1 MKELKRRNFLKL
13 SGLAMVPALL
23 PSFVANAKPAEVS
36 IKNDAPASPLISFTD
51 DGIHYPPDEYVAK
64 LQEISQKNPI
74 KADVYGGGGTL
85 AALQKKFAEITG
97 KEAAVYMPTGTM
109 ANQLAISVLSGEN
122 TKIFVQDTSHI
133 YRDEADAAQSV
144 HNKRLMPLAPN
155 EPYFTLD
162 DLKAGINYTNDGE
175 VFKSG
180 IGAVAIENPVR
191 RCDGRQVPLEEI
203 KKISEFCRSKGYKLH
218 LDGARLYLASAFGGA
233 SIAEYAANF
242 DTVYISL
249 YKYLGADGGAI
260 LCGEKA
266 VIDKMEHLI
275 KIYGGTIFSN
285 WSKAAM
291 ALYHLDGLEDRLK
304 KTAAQATDLFEKL
317 NKVPGLSVTALKGGS
332 NIFDFKLPT
341 GTDVKKFRKA
351 LYENHKVIIRGA
363 GPDGI
368 IKLQVNETLL
378 RTDNQFL
385 VKAFS
390 DSLTAAKA

>member
-1 MKELKRRNFLKL
+1 MKDLKRRSFLKL
-13 SGLAMVPALL
+13 SGLSLVPALL
-23 PSFVANAKPAEVS
+23 PSLTANAGIAAVKS
-36 IKNDAPASPLISFTD
+36 DAPATPVISFTD
-51 DGIHYPPDEYVAK
+51 DGVHYAPDEYLAK
-64 LQEISQKNPI
+64 LQEISRKDPI
-74 KADVYGGGGTL
+74 KADVYGQGGTL
-85 AALQKKFAEITG
+85 YRLTKQFAAITG
-97 KEAAVYMPTGTM
+97 KEAATYMPTGTM
-109 ANQLAISVLSGEN
+109 ANQLALSVLSGEN

-155 EPYFTLD
+155 EPYFTLE

-191 RCDGRQVPLEEI
+191 RCDGRQVPIEEI
-203 KKISEFCRSKGYKLH
+203 RRISKYCRDNGYKLH
-218 LDGARLYLASAFGGA
+218 LDGARIYLAAAVSGV
-233 SIAEYAANF
+233 SIAEYASNF

-260 LCGEKA
+260 LCGDKA

-275 KIYGGTIFSN
+275 KIHGGTIYSN

-304 KTAAQATDLFEKL
+304 KTVTQANDLFAHL
-317 NKVPGLSVTALKGGS
+317 NSLPGISINPLKGGS
-332 NIFDFKLPT
+332 NIFDLKLT
-341 GTDVKKFRKA
+341 AATDAKKFRKA
-351 LYENHKVIIRGA
+351 LAEKYRVMIRNA
-363 GPDGI
+363 NAEGI

-378 RTDNQFL
+378 RTDNLTL
-385 VKAFS
+385 VNAFS
-390 DSLTAAKA
+390 DALLLAKV

>member
-1 MKELKRRNFLKL
+1 MNDLKRRNFLKL

-23 PSFVANAKPAEVS
+23 PSLSRAEALKVEGTS
-36 IKNDAPASPLISFTD
+36 DAPVPQLISFTD
-51 DGIHYPPDEYVAK
+51 DGIHYPPDEYIAR
-64 LQEISQKNPI
+64 LQEISKKHPI
-74 KADVYGGGGTL
+74 KADIYGNGGAVT
-85 AALQKKFAEITG
+85 ALQKKFAEITK
-97 KEAAVYMPTGTM
+97 KEAAIYMPTGTM

-144 HNKRLMPLAPN
+144 YNKRLMPLAPN
-155 EPYFTLD
+155 ETYFTLE
-162 DLKAGINYTNDGE
+162 DLKKGIEYTNDGE

-191 RCDGRQVPLEEI
+191 RCDGRQVPIEEI
-203 KKISEFCRSKGYKLH
+203 KKISEFCRSKGYKMH

-233 SIAEYAANF
+233 PIADYAALF
-242 DTVYISL
+242 DTIYISL

-260 LCGEKA
+260 LCGDKA

-275 KIYGGTIFSN
+275 KVHGGTVFMN

-291 ALYHLDGLEDRLK
+291 ALYNLEGLEDRLK
-304 KTAAQATDLFEKL
+304 RTAVQAADLFEKL
-317 NKVPGLSVTALKGGS
+317 NKVPGISIAALKNGS
-332 NIFDFKLPT
+332 NIFDLKLAT
-341 GTDVKKFRKA
+341 GTDVKKFRME
-351 LYENHKVIIRGA
+351 LYDNHKVLIRSA

-385 VKAFS
+385 VNAFS
-390 DSLTAAKA
+390 ESLAAAKA

>member
-1 MKELKRRNFLKL
+1 MNELKRRNFLKL
-13 SGLAMVPALL
+13 SGLAMVPAFL
-23 PSFVANAKPAEVS
+23 PSLSKAEALK
-36 IKNDAPASPLISFTD
+36 IEERKDAPAPQLISFTD
-51 DGIHYPPDEYVAK
+51 DGIHYPPDEYIAK
-64 LQEISQKNPI
+64 LQEISKKDPI
-74 KADVYGGGGTL
+74 KADVYGSGGAV
-85 AALQKKFAEITG
+85 AALQKKFAEITK
-97 KEAAVYMPTGTM
+97 KEAAIYMPTGTM
-109 ANQLAISVLSGEN
+109 ANQLAISTLSGEN

-144 HNKRLMPLAPN
+144 YNKRLMALAPN
-155 EPYFTLD
+155 EPWFTLD
-162 DLKAGINYTNDGE
+162 DLKKGIDYTNDGE

-191 RCDGRQVPLEEI
+191 RCDGRQVPIEEI
-203 KKISEFCRSKGYKLH
+203 KKISEFCRSKGYKMH

-233 SIAEYAANF
+233 SIAEYASYF

-260 LCGEKA
+260 LCGDKA

-275 KIYGGTIFSN
+275 KIHGGTVFMN

-317 NKVPGLSVTALKGGS
+317 NKVPGVSIAALKNGT
-332 NIFDFKLPT
+332 NIFDFKVPA
-341 GTDVKKFRKA
+341 GTDVKKFRKG
-351 LYENHKVIIRGA
+351 LYDNYKVITRGA

-390 DSLTAAKA
+390 ESLSAAKA

>member
-1 MKELKRRNFLKL
+1 MNELKRRNFLKL

-23 PSFVANAKPAEVS
+23 PSLSGAAAVKIGEN
-36 IKNDAPASPLISFTD
+36 NDAPAPQLISFTD
-51 DGIHYPPDEYVAK
+51 DGVHYPPDEYIAK
-64 LQEISQKNPI
+64 LQEISKKDPI
-74 KADVYGGGGTL
+74 KADVYGSGGAV
-85 AALQKKFAEITG
+85 AALQKKFAGITK
-97 KEAAVYMPTGTM
+97 KEAAIYMPTGTL

-144 HNKRLMPLAPN
+144 YNKRLMPLAPD

-162 DLKAGINYTNDGE
+162 ELKKGIDYTNDGE

-191 RCDGRQVPLEEI
+191 RCDGRQVPIEEI
-203 KKISEFCRSKGYKLH
+203 GKISEFCRSKGYKMH

-233 SIAEYAANF
+233 PIAEYAALF

-260 LCGEKA
+260 LCGDKA

-275 KIYGGTIFSN
+275 KVHGGTVFMN

-291 ALYHLDGLEDRLK
+291 ALYNLEGLEDRLK
-304 KTAAQATDLFEKL
+304 RTATQVTDLFEKL
-317 NKVPGLSVTALKGGS
+317 NKVPGISITALKNGS
-332 NIFDFKLPT
+332 NIFDFKLT
-341 GTDVKKFRKA
+341 GGTDAKKFRKA
-351 LYENHKVIIRGA
+351 LYDNHKVIIRNA

-368 IKLQVNETLL
+368 IKLQVNETIL

-390 DSLTAAKA
+390 DSLAAAKA

>member
-1 MKELKRRNFLKL
+1 MNELKRRNFLKL

-23 PSFVANAKPAEVS
+23 PSLSKAEALKIDERNDTPA
-36 IKNDAPASPLISFTD
+36 PQLISFTD
-51 DGIHYPPDEYVAK
+51 DGIHYPPDEYIAK
-64 LQEISQKNPI
+64 LQEISKKDPI
-74 KADVYGGGGTL
+74 KADVYGSGGAV
-85 AALQKKFAEITG
+85 AALQKKFAEITK
-97 KEAAVYMPTGTM
+97 KEAAIYMPTGTM

-162 DLKAGINYTNDGE
+162 ELKKGIDYTNDGE

-191 RCDGRQVPLEEI
+191 RCDGRQVPIDEI
-203 KKISEFCRSKGYKLH
+203 KKISEYCRGKGYKLH

-233 SIAEYAANF
+233 AIADYASYF

-260 LCGEKA
+260 LCGDKA

-275 KIYGGTIFSN
+275 KVHGGTVFMN

-291 ALYHLDGLEDRLK
+291 ALYNLDGLEDRLK

-317 NKVPGLSVTALKGGS
+317 NKVPGINITTLKNGS
-332 NIFDFKLPT
+332 NIFDFKVPP
-341 GTDVKKFRKA
+341 GIDVKKFRKG
-351 LYENHKVIIRGA
+351 LYDNYKVLTRGA

-390 DSLTAAKA
+390 DSLAAAKA

>member
-1 MKELKRRNFLKL
+1 MNELKRRNFLKL

-23 PSFVANAKPAEVS
+23 PSLSGAEAVK
-36 IKNDAPASPLISFTD
+36 IEEPKDAPAPQLISFTD
-51 DGIHYPPDEYVAK
+51 DGVHYPPDEYIAK
-64 LQEISQKNPI
+64 LQEISKKDPI
-74 KADVYGGGGTL
+74 KADVYGNGGAV
-85 AALQKKFAEITG
+85 AALQKKFAGITI
-97 KEAAVYMPTGTM
+97 KEAAIYMPTGTL

-144 HNKRLMPLAPN
+144 YNKRLMPLAPD
-155 EPYFTLD
+155 EPYFTLEE
-162 DLKAGINYTNDGE
+162 LKKGIDYTNDGE

-191 RCDGRQVPLEEI
+191 RCDGRQVPIEEI
-203 KKISEFCRSKGYKLH
+203 RKISEFCRSKGYKMH

-233 SIAEYAANF
+233 AIAEYAALF

-260 LCGEKA
+260 LCGDKA

-275 KIYGGTIFSN
+275 KVHGGTVFMN

-291 ALYHLDGLEDRLK
+291 ALYNLEGLEDRLK
-304 KTAAQATDLFEKL
+304 RTATQVTDLFEKL
-317 NKVPGLSVTALKGGS
+317 NKVPGISITALKNGS
-332 NIFDFKLPT
+332 NIFDFKLT
-341 GTDVKKFRKA
+341 GGTDAKKFRRA
-351 LYENHKVIIRGA
+351 LYDNHKVIIRNA

-390 DSLTAAKA
+390 ESLAEAKG

>member
-23 PSFVANAKPAEVS
+23 PSFAANAKSPEIS
-36 IKNDAPASPLISFTD
+36 IKTDAPTTPLISFTD
-51 DGIHYPPDEYVAK
+51 DGIHYPPDEYIAK
-64 LQEISQKNPI
+64 LQEISKKEPI

-97 KEAAVYMPTGTM
+97 KEAAIYMPTGTM

-162 DLKAGINYTNDGE
+162 DLKKGIDYTNDGE

-218 LDGARLYLASAFGGA
+218 LDGARLYLVSAFGGA

-275 KIYGGTIFSN
+275 KVHGGTIFSN

-317 NKVPGLSVTALKGGS
+317 NKVPGLSITALKGGS
-332 NIFDFKLPT
+332 NIFDFKLPA
-341 GTDVKKFRKA
+341 GTDIKKFRKA

-363 GPDGI
+363 GPDGT

-390 DSLTAAKA
+390 DSLSAAKA